1 MLVLRLDR
9 SYLLLLHCVCVQANL
24 NGHPGLIVS
33 GGSSSGNASLTSVE
47 FYNAKTGT
55 WLQMPSMRKGRSGH
69 VMTITRGKLLVCQD
83 CLRSCV
89 DIVEYLKVAGGERKD
104 RSGRQILDDMEIF
117 SGKRS
122 VAIYVFPSKLVLQG
136 G

>member
-9 SYLLLLHCVCVQANL
+9 SYLLLIHCVCVQANL
-24 NGHPGLIVS
+24 NGNPGMIVS

-69 VMTITRGKLLVCQD
+69 AMTITRGKLLVSQD
-83 CLRSCV
+83 C
-89 DIVEYLKVAGGERKD
+89 
-104 RSGRQILDDMEIF
+104 
-117 SGKRS
+117 
-122 VAIYVFPSKLVLQG
+122 
-136 G
+136 